1 MGNVRLSPE
10 LKERVRLMAVVK
22 GLTFSQVYRLALA
35 EYCERELAPLK
46 ASRYDDTIGI
56 GDGPHDLSARSE
68 EIFGEVMDEK
78 QRRRHE
84 H

>member
-10 LKERVRLMAVVK
+10 LKEKVRLMAAVK

-84 H
+84 R